1 MKSEKIIVRV
11 EKDVKKN
18 LQALAQKD
26 RRELSDYIRIILEDA
41 IKKEKKK

>member
-11 EKDVKKN
+11 EKDVKKT
-18 LQALAQKD
+18 LQTLAQKD
-26 RRELSDYIRIILEDA
+26 RRELSDYIRILLEDA